1 MASAN
6 PNKKFAVIILGGSEP
21 RPDIAKLLPADAVIV
36 AADSGWGNAR
46 VLGLTPDVLIGD
58 MDSILPADLAAAQQS
73 DAIVLEF
80 DADKD
85 ATDTELALTH
95 AESIGCTDIVVVS
108 GGGDRLDHVLGIIAA
123 LGRESLATCTVT
135 AFIGSARFT
144 IVRPGSPARI
154 DAQVNSLLSIFAVGG
169 PATGV
174 SLHGTK
180 WRLDNATLSPH
191 ESRGVSNKVTSSP
204 VVAQVAHGTLIIVQ
218 PLAVRNP

>member
-58 MDSILPADLAAAQQS
+58 MDSILPADLAAARRS
-73 DAIVLEF
+73 DATVIEF

-144 IVRPGSPARI
+144 VVRAGSPARI
-154 DAQVNSLLSIFAVGG
+154 DAQVNSLLSIFAVGAQRQVFHCTALSG
-169 PATGV
+169 NSITPPCRHMNHAVSATRSRHRLLWLRSPTARS
-174 SLHGTK
+174 SL
-180 WRLDNATLSPH
+180 
-191 ESRGVSNKVTSSP
+191 SN
-204 VVAQVAHGTLIIVQ
+204 H
-218 PLAVRNP
+218 